1 MQADRQDYGVY
12 YEQTQNGDLVSV
24 VTEIRAGKPER
35 LPVGKSAA
43 SRLVEI
49 LPWRREERSRRT
61 RRFPQGPRV
70 CWGLQVDWGP
80 CVSDRGVAGVERGC
94 AVDPGV

>member
-49 LPWRREERSRRT
+49 LPWRREE
-61 RRFPQGPRV
+61 
-70 CWGLQVDWGP
+70 
-80 CVSDRGVAGVERGC
+80 
-94 AVDPGV
+94 